1 MKLMKRLL
9 LALTAGLPVE
19 EISHCGEKFME
30 RYYVGT
36 LLGWRFYI
44 HRFVGSDPDGVH
56 DHPWRRG
63 FSIILSGW
71 YHEEKREAIYKRRWF
86 NVVNGDTFHRV
97 VMAAGSEAWTLFA
110 HDRRCKSWGFLREH
124 SVYRIE
130 HGMPVAR
137 TDGFFYAPLNPPH
150 GHSTWHLTAPK
161 GRDIARAP

>member
-44 HRFVGSDPDGVH
+44 HRFVGSDPDGV
-56 DHPWRRG
+56 
-63 FSIILSGW
+63 
-71 YHEEKREAIYKRRWF
+71 RRWF